1 MGKKCGHTAQNTQG
15 TEFAIADLA
24 RRQHGNVTRAQLL
37 ALGLSP
43 STIRDRTGSGRLFR
57 VFRGVYAVG
66 HPAATPIQRAAAAVL
81 ACGPG
86 AVLSHASAM
95 VLWGFWKRWDAPFE
109 VSTTRDRRP
118 PGITVHRATTLTP
131 RDTVSHHGIRT
142 TTPARTIFDI
152 ASRLDPDQL
161 ARAYANVLISKKLH
175 ESQLIELMRRQNP
188 RHPTISRFTPLLR
201 QPTGTGPTRSDWERA
216 LPAFCRDWGLP
227 VPVMPAKIG
236 RHTVDA
242 YFPVEGLIVEL
253 DGWDFH
259 QSRYS
264 FETDRDRDADSLAL
278 GHPTVRITW
287 ERMHGTPDREAAR
300 LHGILALLRRR
311 SVA

>member
-1 MGKKCGHTAQNTQG
+1 VSGSLDA
-15 TEFAIADLA
+15 AVAA
-24 RRQHGNVTRAQLL
+24 VAARQHGNVTRSQLIR
-37 ALGLSP
+37 LGATSNA
-43 STIRDRTGSGRLFR
+43 IAHRVKVGRLFP
-57 VFRGVYAVG
+57 VFRTVYSVG
-66 HPAATPIQRAAAAVL
+66 HSPQTPLERASAAVL
-81 ACGPG
+81 ACGAT
-86 AVLSHASAM
+86 AVLSHGSAM
-95 VLWGFWKRWDAPFE
+95 VHWGFWKRWETPFE
-109 VSTTRDRRP
+109 VTVTTHRCP
-118 PGITVHRATTLTP
+118 QGIKVHLSATLTP
-131 RDTVSHHGIRT
+131 RDTASHHGIRT

-152 ASRLDPDQL
+152 ASRLDDEQL

-300 LHGILALLRRR
+300 LHGILALLRRKR
-311 SVA
+311 WPG